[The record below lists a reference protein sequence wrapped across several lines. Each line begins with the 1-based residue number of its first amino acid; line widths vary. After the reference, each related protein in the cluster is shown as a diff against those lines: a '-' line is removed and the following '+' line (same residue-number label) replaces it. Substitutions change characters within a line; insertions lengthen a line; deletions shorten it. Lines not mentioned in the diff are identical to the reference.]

1 MKPISRRDMLGQT
14 GILGAAIASALPL
27 AQAIGDPA
35 SQTGPKARLKVVVT
49 GGHPGDPEYG
59 CGGTI
64 ARYSALGHEVVLLYL
79 NRGEWTDKPGFD
91 PGPVRVAEARKAC
104 VILQARPVFAGQ
116 IDGQAIVDRAH
127 YDEFHDRLYAERPDV
142 VFTHWPIDNH
152 ADHRAMSLLVYE
164 AWRRMKKSF
173 ALYYYEVSNGEDT
186 LQFTPTHYVDIS
198 KTEAQKRSACYAH
211 ASQAPDKFYVLQELV
226 TRMRGIESG
235 FKQAEGYIRHVQSP
249 DFTLPGAS

>member
-127 YDEFHDRLYAERPDV
+127 YDEFHDRLHAERPDV
-142 VFTHWPIDNH
+142 VVLLNGLFLFESIVWELCCARDIDVVTYE
-152 ADHRAMSLLVYE
+152 RAFVPETLVF
-164 AWRRMKKSF
+164 S
-173 ALYYYEVSNGEDT
+173 
-186 LQFTPTHYVDIS
+186 
-198 KTEAQKRSACYAH
+198 
-211 ASQAPDKFYVLQELV
+211 
-226 TRMRGIESG
+226 
-235 FKQAEGYIRHVQSP
+235 RHVPAGVYDFSDKYDRDRHALSGWRCFSP
-249 DFTLPGAS
+249 R